1 MRSDLRRAQQRV
13 GSLGRARRV
22 RSDLRTGHVATP
34 LLRSARVHFSARAMR
49 VTLRKRG
56 IRVHIRGIGQSKSI
70 GWAAGVV
77 GGEVK
82 V

>member
-1 MRSDLRRAQQRV
+1 MRSDLRRAQRPRPAAV

-34 LLRSARVHFSARAMR
+34 LR

-77 GGEVK
+77 GAEVK